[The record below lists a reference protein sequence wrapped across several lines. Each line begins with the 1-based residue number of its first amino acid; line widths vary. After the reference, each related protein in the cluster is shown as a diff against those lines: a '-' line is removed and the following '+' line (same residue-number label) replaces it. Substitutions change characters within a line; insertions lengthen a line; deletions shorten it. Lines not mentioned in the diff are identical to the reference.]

1 MKLIVIGKNNKIRLN
16 KFVEYGLYIL
26 GYTLAFLFMQLFFD
40 TIVVDSEHRILVS
53 FLTVCLVCV
62 LDKTIKP
69 IILQLTIPIT
79 AATMGLF
86 YFVINAL
93 IFKLAA
99 AILGDLLNFE
109 SIWKLYFLSIAL
121 SACNLIID
129 FLVIK
134 PIMRR
139 VK

>member
-1 MKLIVIGKNNKIRLN
+1 MKLIIIGKNNKARLN

-40 TIVVDSEHRILVS
+40 TIIVDSEHRILVS
-53 FLTVCLVCV
+53 FLTICLVCV

-69 IILQLTIPIT
+69 IILHFTISIT
-79 AATMGLF
+79 AATMGIF
-86 YFVINAL
+86 YFVINTA
-93 IFKLAA
+93 IFKLADF
-99 AILGDLLNFE
+99 ILGDLLMFE
-109 SIWKLYFLSIAL
+109 SIWKLFFLSVAL
-121 SACNLIID
+121 SASNLVID
-129 FLVIK
+129 FLIIK